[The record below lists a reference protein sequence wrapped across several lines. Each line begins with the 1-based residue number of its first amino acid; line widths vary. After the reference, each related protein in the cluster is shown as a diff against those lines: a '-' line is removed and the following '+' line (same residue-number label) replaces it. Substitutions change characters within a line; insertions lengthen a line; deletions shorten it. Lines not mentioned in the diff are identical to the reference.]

1 MEQSGGGMIQLL
13 PLVILHI
20 PLGIV
25 MIMLAKRKGHTSFW
39 WKIIGFVPVIG
50 FSALWYIVGI
60 TDKAVY
66 DKLDAISEALAR
78 RTQ

>member
-1 MEQSGGGMIQLL
+1 MEQSDGGILQLL

-25 MIMLAKRKGHTSFW
+25 TIMLAKRKGHTSFW
-39 WKIIGFVPVIG
+39 WKIIGFVPLIG
-50 FSALWYIVGI
+50 FYPLWYIVGI

-66 DKLDAISEALAR
+66 DKLDAISEALER
-78 RTQ
+78 RIQ